1 MLLFLEQRP
10 ETPWLFVQLIVE
22 VNRALSLSPPLRT
35 NVSGFIHKIF
45 SYRDEKTRSGV
56 CKYQIICKYLL
67 FLSLKQT
74 RFLTFKNFRVRT
86 NLFSRMA
93 PLILVNFL
101 KICLTNVMLVHGKK
115 EMVTLVSMY
124 IALLQIDLLTLRY
137 LLFDLLDNVYL
148 QRKLVE
154 GLGLRIKK

>member
-1 MLLFLEQRP
+1 
-10 ETPWLFVQLIVE
+10 
-22 VNRALSLSPPLRT
+22 
-35 NVSGFIHKIF
+35 
-45 SYRDEKTRSGV
+45 
-56 CKYQIICKYLL
+56 
-67 FLSLKQT
+67 
-74 RFLTFKNFRVRT
+74 
-86 NLFSRMA
+86 MA

-148 QRKLVE
+148 
-154 GLGLRIKK
+154 